1 MATSTPTILQAAS
14 GVAPLGG
21 NVSLTFSIFPTALSS
36 ATWYYATSGS
46 PATAGGTVTEG
57 SGSGWSL
64 QPITYMGSVT
74 SWEMTLSTDL
84 IASLAGDT
92 GTIGLWLSVNDGT
105 HGDSAIVSTGA
116 VTIYDQPV
124 LAITAPTD
132 GSTVAVLPL
141 VLTWTVTD
149 PASVGIGQQTV
160 IVQGEAGILSQLRL
174 DPQVRQVSWH
184 ASELP
189 LVSGEEYVIRLATT
203 DGMGMPI
210 ADVVTFATEW
220 AAPPAPDLVATAY
233 NDTAIVEVEVSAES
247 GTTTNVWRV
256 IDNERHL
263 LGTVAGTSGTVTDP
277 LPPLGVEVLYDA
289 QSVYDETGTASDF
302 GSVLSVV
309 GGRSWAINA
318 STDPADLLLLYGNPS
333 ASRSL
338 DQGGDSYHFAD
349 GGTGGGLPVWYGL
362 TDRDESGSLSF
373 DTVGP
378 ETTRQLWQLLNEHP
392 VVWLRDPFGNRWR
405 VHAKPSVKHGL
416 GEVWEV
422 SIKWDAM
429 RFEEA

>member
-1 MATSTPTILQAAS
+1 MATSSPTILQAAS
-14 GVAPLGG
+14 GVAPRGSS
-21 NVSLTFSIFPTALSS
+21 VSLTFSIFPTTLSS

-74 SWEMTLSTDL
+74 SWQLTLSTDL

-92 GTIGLWLSVNDGT
+92 GTIGIWLSVNDGT
-105 HGDSAIVSTGA
+105 HGDSAIVSAGA

-124 LAITAPTD
+124 LAITVPTD
-132 GSTVAVLPL
+132 GSTVEVLPL

-149 PASVGIGQQTV
+149 SGNVGIGDQTV
-160 IVQGEAGILSQLRL
+160 IVQGTSGILSQLRL
-174 DPQVRQVSWH
+174 DPQARQVSWH

-210 ADVVTFATEW
+210 GDTVTFETEW

-233 NDTAIVEVEVSAES
+233 NDSAIVEVEVSAES

-277 LPPLGVEVLYDA
+277 LPPIGVDVIYEA
-289 QSVYDETGTASDF
+289 QSIYDETGTSSDF
-302 GSVLSVV
+302 GTVLSGLRGNVWALNFGDGASELV
-309 GGRSWAINA
+309 RPRFNPQASYSMDHGGEA
-318 STDPADLLLLYGNPS
+318 
-333 ASRSL
+333 
-338 DQGGDSYHFAD
+338 YHFAD
-349 GGTGGGLPVWYGL
+349 GGAGGGLPVWYGL
-362 TDRDESGSLSF
+362 TERDESGSIKWETKVQSEVDRLRVLSL
-373 DTVGP
+373 
-378 ETTRQLWQLLNEHP
+378 QHP
-392 VVWLRDPFGNRWR
+392 VGWLRDPFGHRWR
-405 VHAKPSVKHGL
+405 AHIVPSASRGITK
-416 GEVWEV
+416 VWSV
-422 SIKWDAM
+422 SVNWDAV
-429 RFEEA
+429 RWEEA

>member
-1 MATSTPTILQAAS
+1 MATSTPAILSAAS
-14 GVAPLGG
+14 GVAPLGSS
-21 NVSLTFSIFPTALSS
+21 VSLTFSTFPAALSS
-36 ATWYYATSGS
+36 ATWYYATDGS
-46 PATAGGTVTEG
+46 ATTAGGTVTEG

-64 QPITYMGSVT
+64 QPNTYMGSVT
-74 SWEMTLSTDL
+74 SWELTLSADL

-105 HGDSAIVSTGA
+105 HGDSAIVSAGA
-116 VTIYDQPV
+116 GTIYDQPV

-132 GSTVAVLPL
+132 GSTVEVLPL

-149 PASVGIGQQTV
+149 SGNVGIGSQTV

-210 ADVVTFATEW
+210 ASEVTFETEW

-233 NDTAIVEVEVSAES
+233 NDSAIVEVDVSAES

-263 LGTVAGTSGTVTDP
+263 LGTVAGTSGTVSDP

-338 DQGGDSYHFAD
+338 DQGGESYHFAD

-373 DTVGP
+373 DTIGP
-378 ETTRQLWQLLNEHP
+378 ETTRQLWQLLNAHP

-405 VHAKPSVKHGL
+405 AHVQPSVSHGV
-416 GEVWEV
+416 GKTW
-422 SIKWDAM
+422 SIELKWAAM